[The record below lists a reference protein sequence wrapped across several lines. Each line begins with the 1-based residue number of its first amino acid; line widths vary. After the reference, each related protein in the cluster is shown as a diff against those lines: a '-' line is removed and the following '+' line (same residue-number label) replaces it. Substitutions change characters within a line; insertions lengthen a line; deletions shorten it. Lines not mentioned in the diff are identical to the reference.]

1 MRCRLYTEC
10 MQHGMSFQTYL
21 WTMAITSVLAWAG
34 WVMVLFRVDPSETGI
49 VGLFLFYVTL
59 FAGLVGTLAVGG
71 VLYRV
76 YFLKRHQVV
85 MREARISFR
94 HSLFLSFVAVASLT
108 LSAQALLTWWN
119 MLGLFTLVG
128 VVEYVFV
135 AMEESRRM

>member
-1 MRCRLYTEC
+1 
-10 MQHGMSFQTYL
+10 
-21 WTMAITSVLAWAG
+21 
-34 WVMVLFRVDPSETGI
+34 MVLFRVDPAETGI

-59 FAGLVGTLAVGG
+59 FAGLVGTLAVAG